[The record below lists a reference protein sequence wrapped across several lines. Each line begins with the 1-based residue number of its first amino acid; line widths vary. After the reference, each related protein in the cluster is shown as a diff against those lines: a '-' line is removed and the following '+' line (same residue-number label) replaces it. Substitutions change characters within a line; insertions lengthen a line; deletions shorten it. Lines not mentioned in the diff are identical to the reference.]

1 MSPYGTKPTFAS
13 PRLKVCSPPHCRRSG
28 LNVGS
33 SPVTRPESEQS
44 RMHVHDPTRTFD
56 LFAVPAQRR
65 RATGWRDGHDQTI
78 RATECRAAWSA
89 TNARPLPPRGPAP
102 SLCLCYTGTALGC
115 FRPGALAAVEPTPPL
130 ARLDAHLADIPTAG
144 LGAATRPHPPRQGV
158 RPDPSAPMPA
168 SGRMGRRRGILILCR
183 PRYVCAGALSP
194 SSPLLERIHMGPHI
208 YMAWEAVGVRSSSP
222 EDG

>member
-1 MSPYGTKPTFAS
+1 MGTRGRKSAAQLAIAPQVVEINR
-13 PRLKVCSPPHCRRSG
+13 PSG

-33 SPVTRPESEQS
+33 PSHFRRSAGMRRRS
-44 RMHVHDPTRTFD
+44 VHDPRRTFD

-158 RPDPSAPMPA
+158 APIRQPQ
-168 SGRMGRRRGILILCR
+168 C
-183 PRYVCAGALSP
+183 PHPGAW
-194 SSPLLERIHMGPHI
+194 
-208 YMAWEAVGVRSSSP
+208 AAVEAF
-222 EDG
+222 